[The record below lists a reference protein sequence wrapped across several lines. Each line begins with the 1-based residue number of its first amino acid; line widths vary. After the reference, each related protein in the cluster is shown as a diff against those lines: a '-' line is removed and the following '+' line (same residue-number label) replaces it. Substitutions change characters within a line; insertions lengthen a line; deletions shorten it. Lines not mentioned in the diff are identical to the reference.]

1 MSRPG
6 FFFLVCPDGALCKQ
20 RIESLLQQHPPEGGG
35 GMLGSSGPPQWERKV
50 FWGDDGLDDAF
61 WQTVTQNDLFGRPR
75 AVIVRN
81 AQNLLKEHWEQ
92 LSAPLARFNAQV
104 WPFFCIEKELR
115 FGKPEVPAV
124 IKKRKY
130 FVFAE
135 KQGWVW
141 QSPGLGE
148 SGVRTWLQDWAKSRG
163 FSFGPGALQ
172 AILECMPQDASAVTS
187 ELAKLE
193 LALEPGAQIGP
204 ELAQLLSHIPDID
217 IFTFINALQNSSAAG
232 MVWQKVLAHRQSG
245 QGFLF
250 QFLALLVREARI
262 LWQLL
267 HQEQVGRMPPKQ
279 MQAKQQLSQKL
290 GGRRIARIW
299 DLALEAELRVKT
311 GEAGEEQA
319 LEMLVAELTRLFS
332 PPAAFAQHATR
343 A

>member
-35 GMLGSSGPPQWERKV
+35 GMLGGSAPACWERKV

-61 WQTVTQNDLFGRPR
+61 WQTMTLNDLFGRPR

-92 LSAPLARFNAQV
+92 LSGPLARFNAQV
-104 WPFFCIEKELR
+104 WPFFCIEKEFR
-115 FGKPEVPAV
+115 FGKPDLPAL

-141 QSPGLGE
+141 QSAGLGE
-148 SGVRTWLQDWAKSRG
+148 SGVRNWLQDWAKSKG

-172 AILECMPQDASAVTS
+172 AILECMPQDASAVAS
-187 ELAKLE
+187 ELDKLE

-204 ELAQLLSHIPDID
+204 ELAQLLSHTPDID
-217 IFTFINALQNSSAAG
+217 VFAFINALQNSSGAG
-232 MVWQKVLAHRQSG
+232 KVWQKVLTHRQSG

-250 QFLALLVREARI
+250 QFLALLGREARI
-262 LWQLL
+262 LWQLA
-267 HQEQVGRMPPKQ
+267 HQEQVGRMPQ
-279 MQAKQQLSQKL
+279 QQAQAKQRLAQQL
-290 GGRRIARIW
+290 GGRRIARMW

-319 LEMLVAELTRLFS
+319 LEFLVAELTRLFR
-332 PPAAFAQHATR
+332 PQAAAAGPATR
-343 A
+343 S